1 MLKKFFLNTLSSFV
15 GAWIALVLFGVVG
28 VIVAVGLV
36 AGMHGTD
43 EVASVKKHSIL
54 TLELSGS
61 IVESETP
68 SSINYTALMSGGIEK
83 PQTLNVIVEGLK
95 EGADNKNIDALYIK
109 CGAALASPA
118 TFNAIREAVKEF
130 KKTGKKVYAYGDVY
144 TLGTYYVAS
153 VSDKIFLNPYGEIA
167 IQGLGSTSM
176 YLKGLFDKLG
186 VEFQV
191 VKVGTFKSAVEPYI
205 STQMSE
211 PARAQLDTLFSTM
224 WDFMK
229 DGICDNRKKLS
240 GSEIDSLVNNG
251 LMFSTAEFA
260 AESGFVDEVVYERVM
275 DERLAKLIDVDK
287 KKLNFVSPSTLIG
300 QLPWTDAYSSKN
312 NIAVLYATG
321 EIVDGASTGINY
333 QKLVPIIT
341 QLADDDKIKG
351 LVLRVNSP
359 GGSAFGSDQIGEA
372 LDYFQS
378 KKKPLAVSMGDY
390 AASGG
395 YWISCGADR
404 IFADP
409 LTITGSIGI
418 FGLIPNVKGLSD
430 KLGINPQSVSTNP
443 AADFPT
449 LFTPMDEKQLSIMQK
464 YVETG
469 YDRFIKRVATGRKM
483 TEAKVRQ
490 IAEGRVWNAMKAKE
504 IGLVDELGSLKDAIE
519 WTAKKADI
527 YSKYDV
533 SVYPVYEPSFWDVI
547 SMGDIEAV
555 RMMKAVSDG
564 DFDEAGMHIAMKILS
579 RSCILARMPEFE
591 VTLGN

>member
-15 GAWIALVLFGVVG
+15 GAWIALILFGVVG

-36 AGMHGTD
+36 VGMHGTE

-68 SSINYTALMSGGIEK
+68 TSFNYTSLMSGGIEK

-251 LMFSTAEFA
+251 LMFSTADFA

-555 RMMKAVSDG
+555 RMMKAISDG
-564 DFDEAGMHIAMKILS
+564 DFDEAGMHIARKILS
-579 RSCILARMPEFE
+579 RSRILARMPEFE

>member
-130 KKTGKKVYAYGDVY
+130 KKTGKKVYAYGDAY

-251 LMFSTAEFA
+251 LMFSTADFA

-341 QLADDDKIKG
+341 QLADDDNIKG

-555 RMMKAVSDG
+555 RMMKAISDG
-564 DFDEAGMHIAMKILS
+564 DFDEAGMHIARKILS
-579 RSCILARMPEFE
+579 RSRILARMPEFE

>member
-15 GAWIALVLFGVVG
+15 GAWIALILFGIVG

-36 AGMHGTD
+36 ANIQGT
-43 EVASVKKHSIL
+43 ESSVGVKKHSIL
-54 TLELSGS
+54 TLELNGT

-68 SSINYTALMSGGIEK
+68 TSIDYITLMSGNVDK
-83 PQTLNVIVEGLK
+83 PQTLNVIVESLK
-95 EGADNKNIDALYIK
+95 EAANNKDIDALYIK
-109 CGAALASPA
+109 CGAASASPA
-118 TFNAIREAVKEF
+118 TFNAIRTAVKDF
-130 KKTGKKVYAYGDVY
+130 KKSGKKIYAYGDAF

-153 VSDKIFLNPYGEIA
+153 VADKVYLNPYGQIA
-167 IQGLGSTSM
+167 IQGLGSTTM
-176 YLKGLFDKLG
+176 FLKGLFDKLG

-205 STQMSE
+205 STQMSD
-211 PARAQLDTLFSTM
+211 PARAQLDTLFTTM
-224 WDFMK
+224 WDYMK
-229 DGICDNRKKLS
+229 KGICENRKKLTS
-240 GSEIDSLVNNG
+240 AEIDSLVNNG
-251 LMFSTAEFA
+251 LMFSSADMA
-260 AESGFVDEVVYERVM
+260 VKAGLVDEAVYERTM

-287 KKLNFVSPSTLIG
+287 KKLNFVSPSTLTG

-341 QLADDDKIKG
+341 QLADDDNIKG

-359 GGSAFGSDQIGEA
+359 GGSAFGSNQIGEA

-418 FGLIPNVKGLSD
+418 FGLIPNVKGLAD
-430 KLGINPQSVSTNP
+430 KVGVNLQSVATNP
-443 AADFPT
+443 DADFPT
-449 LFTPMDEKQLSIMQK
+449 MYTPMNEQQLAIMQK
-464 YVETG
+464 YVNNG
-469 YDRFIKRVATGRKM
+469 YDRFIKRVAKGRKM
-483 TEAKVRQ
+483 SEAKVRL

-504 IGLVDELGSLKDAIE
+504 IGLVDELGSLNNAIE
-519 WTAKKADI
+519 WTAKKADVF
-527 YSKYDV
+527 SKYDI
-533 SVYPVYEPSFWDVI
+533 SVYPVYEPSIWDMI
-547 SMGDIEAV
+547 SSSDLEAAK
-555 RMMKAVSDG
+555 MMKASYNDNVN
-564 DFDEAGMHIAMKILS
+564 DFAIELAQKILS
-579 RSCILARMPEFE
+579 RNRILARMPEFE
-591 VTLGN
+591 IVIGR

>member
-144 TLGTYYVAS
+144 TLGTYY

-579 RSCILARMPEFE
+579 RSRILARMPEFE

>member
-15 GAWIALVLFGVVG
+15 GAWIALILFGIVG
-28 VIVAVGLV
+28 AIVAVGLV
-36 AGMHGTD
+36 AKVQGSEGSTG
-43 EVASVKKHSIL
+43 VKKHSIL
-54 TLELSGS
+54 TLELNGA
-61 IVESETP
+61 IIESETP
-68 SSINYTALMSGGIEK
+68 TSIDYVTLMSGNVDK
-83 PQTLNVIVEGLK
+83 PQTLNVIVECLK
-95 EGADNKNIDALYIK
+95 EAANNKDIDALYIK
-109 CGAALASPA
+109 CGAASASPA
-118 TFNAIREAVKEF
+118 TFNAIRTAVKDF
-130 KKTGKKVYAYGDVY
+130 KKSGKKIYAYGDVY

-153 VSDKIFLNPYGEIA
+153 VADKVFLNPYGEIA
-167 IQGLGSTSM
+167 VQGLGSTTM
-176 YLKGLFDKLG
+176 FLKGLFDKLG

-205 STQMSE
+205 SSQMSG

-224 WDFMK
+224 WDYMK
-229 DGICDNRKKLS
+229 KGICENRKKLTS
-240 GSEIDSLVNNG
+240 SEIDSLVNNG
-251 LMFSTAEFA
+251 LMFSSADMA
-260 AESGFVDEVVYERVM
+260 VKAGLVDEAVYERTM

-287 KKLNFVSPSTLIG
+287 KKLNFVSPSTLTG
-300 QLPWTDAYSSKN
+300 QIPWTDAYSSKN

-341 QLADDDKIKG
+341 QLADDDNVKG

-418 FGLIPNVKGLSD
+418 FGLIPNVKGLAD
-430 KLGINPQSVSTNP
+430 KFGVNLETVATNP
-443 AADFPT
+443 EANFPT
-449 LFTPMDEKQLSIMQK
+449 LYSPMDEKQLAIMQK
-464 YVETG
+464 YVDNG
-469 YDRFIKRVATGRKM
+469 YNRFIKRVAKGRKM
-483 TEAKVRQ
+483 SETRVRQ

-504 IGLVDELGSLKDAIE
+504 IGLVDELGSLNNAIE
-519 WTAKKADI
+519 WTAKKADVF
-527 YSKYDV
+527 SKYDI
-533 SVYPVYEPSFWDVI
+533 SVYPVYEPSIWDMI
-547 SMGDIEAV
+547 SSSDLEAAK
-555 RMMKAVSDG
+555 MMKASYDNNAK
-564 DFDEAGMHIAMKILS
+564 DIAVELAQKILS
-579 RSCILARMPEFE
+579 RNRILARMPEFE
-591 VTLGN
+591 IVIGR

>member
-287 KKLNFVSPSTLIG
+287 KKLNFVSPSALIG

-533 SVYPVYEPSFWDVI
+533 SVYPVYEPS
-547 SMGDIEAV
+547 
-555 RMMKAVSDG
+555 
-564 DFDEAGMHIAMKILS
+564 
-579 RSCILARMPEFE
+579 
-591 VTLGN
+591 

>member
-15 GAWIALVLFGVVG
+15 GAWIALILFGIVG

-36 AGMHGTD
+36 AMVQGT
-43 EVASVKKHSIL
+43 EGSTGVKKHSIL
-54 TLELSGS
+54 TLELNGA
-61 IVESETP
+61 IIESETP
-68 SSINYTALMSGGIEK
+68 TSIDYATLMSGNVDK
-83 PQTLNVIVEGLK
+83 PQTLNVIVESLR
-95 EGADNKNIDALYIK
+95 EAANNKDIDALYIK
-109 CGAALASPA
+109 CGAASASPA
-118 TFNAIREAVKEF
+118 TFNAIRAAVKDF
-130 KKTGKKVYAYGDVY
+130 KKSGKKIYAYGDVY

-153 VSDKIFLNPYGEIA
+153 VADKVFLNPYGEIA
-167 IQGLGSTSM
+167 VQGLGSTTM
-176 YLKGLFDKLG
+176 FLKVLFDKLG

-205 STQMSE
+205 STQMSG

-224 WDFMK
+224 WDYMK
-229 DGICDNRKKLS
+229 KGICENRKKLTS
-240 GSEIDSLVNNG
+240 SEIDSLVNNG
-251 LMFSTAEFA
+251 LTFSSAEMA
-260 AESGFVDEVVYERVM
+260 VKAGLVDEAVYERTM

-287 KKLNFVSPSTLIG
+287 KKLNFVSPSTLTG
-300 QLPWTDAYSSKN
+300 QIPWTDAYSSKN

-341 QLADDDKIKG
+341 QLADDDNIKG

-418 FGLIPNVKGLSD
+418 FGLIPNVKGLAD
-430 KLGINPQSVSTNP
+430 KFGVNLETVATNP
-443 AADFPT
+443 EANFPT
-449 LFTPMDEKQLSIMQK
+449 LYSPMDEKQLAIMQK
-464 YVETG
+464 YVDNG
-469 YDRFIKRVATGRKM
+469 YNRFIKRVAKGRKM
-483 TEAKVRQ
+483 SEARVRQ

-504 IGLVDELGSLKDAIE
+504 IGLVDELGSLNNAIE
-519 WTAKKADI
+519 WTAKKADVF
-527 YSKYDV
+527 SKYDI
-533 SVYPVYEPSFWDVI
+533 SVYPVYEPSIWDMI
-547 SMGDIEAV
+547 SSSDLEAAK
-555 RMMKAVSDG
+555 MMKASYDNNAK
-564 DFDEAGMHIAMKILS
+564 DIAVELAQKILS
-579 RSCILARMPEFE
+579 RNRILARMPEFE
-591 VTLGN
+591 IVIGR

>member
-490 IAEGRVWNAMKAKE
+490 IAEGRVWNAIKAKE

-579 RSCILARMPEFE
+579 RSRILARMPEFE

>member
-36 AGMHGTD
+36 VGMHGTD

-68 SSINYTALMSGGIEK
+68 SSINYTVLMSGGIEK

-251 LMFSTAEFA
+251 LMFSTADFA

-579 RSCILARMPEFE
+579 RSRILARMPEFE

>member
-36 AGMHGTD
+36 VGMHGTD

-251 LMFSTAEFA
+251 LMFSTADFA

-555 RMMKAVSDG
+555 RMMKAISDG

-579 RSCILARMPEFE
+579 RSRILARMPEFE